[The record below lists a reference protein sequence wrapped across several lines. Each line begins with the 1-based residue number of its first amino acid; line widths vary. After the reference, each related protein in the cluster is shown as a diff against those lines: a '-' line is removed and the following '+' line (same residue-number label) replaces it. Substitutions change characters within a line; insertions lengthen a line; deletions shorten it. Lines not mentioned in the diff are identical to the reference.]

1 MAVDKS
7 SQKEGRRNEPS
18 LRPKPWPLALLLL
31 GCTSGVI
38 LFSLV
43 WQNGS
48 SSSTTSVVVV
58 GGLLV
63 STAVAVAVAVIGAA
77 ALVTWIT
84 VMVLLSLV
92 GRSRRRLVAEG
103 RKISKEIMVGFVVK
117 VLLKEANV
125 LGAISAAFLGY
136 LAFAWGPLLFLPI
149 PNYFGWSHSSVYGD
163 NVGW

>member
-7 SQKEGRRNEPS
+7 SQKEGRRKEPC
-18 LRPKPWPLALLLL
+18 LRPKLWPLALLLL

-38 LFSLV
+38 LFGLV
-43 WQNGS
+43 WQYGRS
-48 SSSTTSVVVV
+48 SSTSVVVV

-84 VMVLLSLV
+84 VMVLLSLI

-125 LGAISAAFLGY
+125 LGAISAGFLGY
-136 LAFAWGPLLFLPI
+136 LAFAWGSIFVPSYSKLFWLK
-149 PNYFGWSHSSVYGD
+149 S
-163 NVGW
+163 